1 MAEKELELINDKDM
15 AAQEDVIGDRV
26 PRRYQRRRPRQ
37 VVPDYVDW
45 KDTDYLRQFV
55 PERGKIMPRRI
66 SGISAKDQRR
76 IATAIKR
83 AAREQGMLTMREDAW
98 KKALNGITTI
108 EEVNRRTRVDELMVT
123 AAIHDHA
130 ARLHSYRLL
139 AQA

>member
-1 MAEKELELINDKDM
+1 MAENFDRPERSE
-15 AAQEDVIGDRV
+15 QEIDFADEGFGEKA

-45 KDTDYLRQFV
+45 KDVDLLRQFV

-83 AAREQGMLTMREDAW
+83 ARTM
-98 KKALNGITTI
+98 ALLPF
-108 EEVNRRTRVDELMVT
+108 VQD
-123 AAIHDHA
+123 
-130 ARLHSYRLL
+130 
-139 AQA
+139 